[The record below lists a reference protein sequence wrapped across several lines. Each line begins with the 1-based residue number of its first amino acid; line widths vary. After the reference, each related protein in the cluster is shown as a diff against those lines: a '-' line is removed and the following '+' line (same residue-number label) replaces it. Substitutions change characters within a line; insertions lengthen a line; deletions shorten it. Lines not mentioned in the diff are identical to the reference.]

1 MVIACVKTFATAFAA
16 IALVQSSSA
25 PLQQL
30 EPVTDPDSY
39 EIYAALLA
47 PGWAIHSKELLLLQ
61 QETVTFP
68 PCPLSGSA
76 PDAEWRVIEKNFVAE
91 NARVRVLR
99 PMLPVAIPY
108 RLVPHAAILADDAQL
123 ELKYPRIL
131 HRPVAMEYA
140 AVSAV
145 GFNETKTKAMVYV
158 RFRDQ
163 GGIELMELRDG
174 KWISARLGGCAW
186 IA

>member
-1 MVIACVKTFATAFAA
+1 
-16 IALVQSSSA
+16 
-25 PLQQL
+25 
-30 EPVTDPDSY
+30 
-39 EIYAALLA
+39 
-47 PGWAIHSKELLLLQ
+47 
-61 QETVTFP
+61 
-68 PCPLSGSA
+68 
-76 PDAEWRVIEKNFVAE
+76 
-91 NARVRVLR
+91 
-99 PMLPVAIPY
+99 
-108 RLVPHAAILADDAQL
+108 
-123 ELKYPRIL
+123 
-131 HRPVAMEYA
+131 MEYA